1 MFLLK
6 HFVHAISLI
15 LLVQTMIVSL
25 QSSALNVNSNSK
37 EGWNY
42 VRNILAFLKLQ
53 VPIIIDNI
61 HACKLK
67 LLH

>member
-15 LLVQTMIVSL
+15 LLVETTIVSL
-25 QSSALNVNSNSK
+25 QSSALKVNSTSN

-42 VRNILAFLKLQ
+42 ARNILAFLKLQ

-61 HACKLK
+61 CAGKLK